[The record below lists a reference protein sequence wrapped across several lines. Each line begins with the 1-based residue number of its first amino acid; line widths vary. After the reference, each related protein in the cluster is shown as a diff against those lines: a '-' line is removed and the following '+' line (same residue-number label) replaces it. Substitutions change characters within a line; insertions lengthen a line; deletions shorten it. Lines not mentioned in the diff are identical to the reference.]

1 MLKVKTLRHTEAK
14 EKGDRMQTCNSR
26 AECGSG
32 EHFSG
37 EHFARKHNR
46 PAVLQWARQYFM
58 GRWPVSP
65 GVYSSS
71 RPTLR
76 QPKLSPLQSACVRK
90 QSCISYFRGSF
101 CLSGLSKPLSP
112 KPQSLHSLDAAV
124 CLVLDLPGKDGWK
137 LS

>member
-14 EKGDRMQTCNSR
+14 EKGDPMQTCNSK

-32 EHFSG
+32 EHL
-37 EHFARKHNR
+37 ARKHDS

-58 GRWPVSP
+58 GRWLVSP

-71 RPTLR
+71 RSTLR
-76 QPKLSPLQSACVRK
+76 QPKLSPLQSACMRK

-112 KPQSLHSLDAAV
+112 KPQSLHSLVAAI